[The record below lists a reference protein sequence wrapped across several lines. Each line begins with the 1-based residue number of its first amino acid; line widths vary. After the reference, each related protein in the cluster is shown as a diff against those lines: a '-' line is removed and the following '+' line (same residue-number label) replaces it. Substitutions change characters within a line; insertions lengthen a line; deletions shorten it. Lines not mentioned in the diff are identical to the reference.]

1 MKGIPELK
9 KLIEDDI
16 EKLTYPDTPLNLY
29 QPIRYI
35 LGLGGKRVRPLLML
49 ISHQLFDNNIQRSLS
64 TSIAIEVF
72 HNFTLLHDDIMDNAP
87 IRRGKQTVHEKW
99 NKNVA
104 ILAGDAMMIDAY
116 RLIVNSKIPNMSKVL
131 DVFNKAAKDVCE
143 GQQLDMDF
151 ELRNDVNIDEYL
163 KMIEYKTSVLI
174 AASLQI
180 GSINAGASKE
190 DSEAIY
196 KFGKYMGIA
205 FQLKDDLLDTF
216 GESDAFGKQVG
227 GDIIS
232 NKKTYLYLRALQET
246 SEKQK
251 EDLLRHFSF
260 DSRTN
265 EENDRKI
272 RDIQEIFLDID
283 IPKKTMMIIEKY
295 YQKSLDYLETI
306 NSPNKDIL
314 LDFCN
319 SLVYRHK

>member
-49 ISHQLFDNNIQRSLS
+49 ISHQLFDNNIQSSLS

-216 GESDAFGKQVG
+216 GESDTFGKQVG

-306 NSPNKDIL
+306 NSANKDIL

-319 SLVYRHK
+319 SLVYRYK

>member
-49 ISHQLFDNNIQRSLS
+49 ISHQLFDNNIQSSLS

-306 NSPNKDIL
+306 NSANKDIL

-319 SLVYRHK
+319 SLVYRYK